1 MRTLAALLMVG
12 LIIVPIQASATSGS
26 MWDEAREGVQGGT
39 IGGLSLSLSESSTEY
54 SAQIGMFLPGPP
66 VIEVYTAT
74 WCTNCVTTEHALD
87 EAIGDTDVV
96 RIHYHRHKFEAED
109 PFGSNGT
116 EERWESI
123 YGAVSTTIGGA
134 PRLAP
139 TTVFDGERL
148 HLGTSSKSDSLLN
161 DYTASLGAGSTHEF
175 GGTIELWVATS
186 GATTEFSW
194 DLSGMGHYSCGETE
208 WRSVVDCP
216 TVSLTAWLLFVEDS
230 ANFPEGSNEVGD
242 YLHVLHE
249 AVQLD
254 GLNGSTAIDVPTAWD
269 GNDLSAILLVDW
281 EVESDILVVDDGYVL
296 PAPGVATLLCM
307 LAALVPRRTSPI
319 PR

>member
-1 MRTLAALLMVG
+1 MRTLAALLMAG
-12 LIIVPIQASATSGS
+12 LIILPIQASAASES
-26 MWDEAREGVQGGT
+26 VWDDAREGVQGGT

-54 SAQIGMFLPGPP
+54 SASREVVELSH

-74 WCTNCVTTEHALD
+74 WCTNCVTTEHDLD

-116 EERWESI
+116 EERWESS
-123 YGAVSTTIGGA
+123 YGAASTTIGGA

-161 DYTASLGAGSTHEF
+161 DYIASLGIGSTHEF
-175 GGTIELWVATS
+175 GGTMSLSATTS

-194 DLSGMGHYSCGETE
+194 DLTGMSYNCTD
-208 WRSVVDCP
+208 DCP
-216 TVSLTAWLLFVEDS
+216 TESLTAWLLFVEDS

-242 YLHVLHE
+242 YLHVLHD

-254 GLNGSTAIDVPTAWD
+254 GMSGSTAIDVPTAWD
-269 GNDLSAILLVDW
+269 GDDVSAILLVDW
-281 EVESDILVVDDGYVL
+281 EVESDILVVDDGYVI

-307 LAALVPRRTSPI
+307 LAALVPRRRSPI

>member
-1 MRTLAALLMVG
+1 MRALAALLMVG
-12 LIIVPIQASATSGS
+12 LIILPIQASAASES
-26 MWDEAREGVQGGT
+26 VWDDAREGVQGGT
-39 IGGLSLSLSESSTEY
+39 IGGLSLSLSENSTEY
-54 SAQIGMFLPGPP
+54 SASREVVELSH

-74 WCTNCVTTEHALD
+74 WCTNCVTTEHDLD

-116 EERWESI
+116 EERWESS
-123 YGAVSTTIGGA
+123 YGAASTTIGGA

-161 DYTASLGAGSTHEF
+161 DYIASLGIGSTHEF
-175 GGTIELWVATS
+175 GGTMSLSATTS

-194 DLSGMGHYSCGETE
+194 DLTGMSYRCAD
-208 WRSVVDCP
+208 DCP
-216 TVSLTAWLLFVEDS
+216 TESLTAWLLFVEDS

-242 YLHVLHE
+242 YLHVLHD

-254 GLNGSTAIDVPTAWD
+254 GMSGSTAIDVPTAWD

-281 EVESDILVVDDGYVL
+281 EVESDILVVDDGYVI

-307 LAALVPRRTSPI
+307 LAALVPRRRSPI

>member
-1 MRTLAALLMVG
+1 MRTLAALLMAG
-12 LIIVPIQASATSGS
+12 LIILPIQASAASES
-26 MWDEAREGVQGGT
+26 VWDDAREGVQGGT

-54 SAQIGMFLPGPP
+54 SASREMVELSH

-74 WCTNCVTTEHALD
+74 WCTNCVTTEHDLD

-116 EERWESI
+116 EERWESS
-123 YGAVSTTIGGA
+123 YGAASTTIGGA

-161 DYTASLGAGSTHEF
+161 DYIASLGIGSTHEF
-175 GGTIELWVATS
+175 EGTMSLSATTS

-194 DLSGMGHYSCGETE
+194 DLTGMSYNCAD
-208 WRSVVDCP
+208 DCP
-216 TVSLTAWLLFVEDS
+216 TESLTAWLLFVEDS

-242 YLHVLHE
+242 YLHVLHD

-254 GLNGSTAIDVPTAWD
+254 GLSGSTAIDVPTAWD

-281 EVESDILVVDDGYVL
+281 EVESEILVVDDGYVI

-307 LAALVPRRTSPI
+307 LAALVPRRRSPI

>member
-1 MRTLAALLMVG
+1 MAG
-12 LIIVPIQASATSGS
+12 LIIVPIQASATSES
-26 MWDEAREGVQGGT
+26 MWDDAREGVQGGT

-54 SAQIGMFLPGPP
+54 SAQIGMSLPGPP

-139 TTVFDGERL
+139 TTVFDGERF

-175 GGTIELWVATS
+175 GGTMELWVATS

-194 DLSGMGHYSCGETE
+194 DLSGMYHYSCGETE

-216 TVSLTAWLLFVEDS
+216 FVSLTAWLLFVEDS
-230 ANFPEGSNEVGD
+230 ANFPEGSNEAGD

-281 EVESDILVVDDGYVL
+281 EVESDILVVDDGYVI

-307 LAALVPRRTSPI
+307 LAALVPRRRSPI

>member
-12 LIIVPIQASATSGS
+12 LIILPIQASAASES
-26 MWDEAREGVQGGT
+26 VWDDAREGVQGGT

-54 SAQIGMFLPGPP
+54 SASMEVMELSH

-123 YGAVSTTIGGA
+123 YGAASTTIGGA

-161 DYTASLGAGSTHEF
+161 DYIASLGIGSTHEF
-175 GGTIELWVATS
+175 GGTMELWVATS

-194 DLSGMGHYSCGETE
+194 DLSGMDHSSCGETE

-242 YLHVLHE
+242 YLHVLHDT
-249 AVQLD
+249 VQLD
-254 GLNGSTAIDVPTAWD
+254 GLSGSTAIDVPTAWD

-281 EVESDILVVDDGYVL
+281 EVEADILVVDDGYVI

-307 LAALVPRRTSPI
+307 LAALVPRRRSPI